1 MGPATRNPNIM
12 SLAIRKPVIMGL
24 TARKPN
30 TMGLITRKLNLMGL
44 VTRKPNI
51 MDMAARKLNL
61 IGLTPRKPNLMSLVA
76 RNLNIMGLVARNLN
90 LLDLNHI
97 SFKYNDKT
105 YIINSEH
112 PLTGGTFMDI
122 SVEPRCAAE
131 IMKRRHIITHYSLL
145 DSTMIIYNNKKGRKI
160 YKKNYGKYL

>member
-1 MGPATRNPNIM
+1 MDPAARNPNIIGP
-12 SLAIRKPVIMGL
+12 AIRKPVIMGL

-30 TMGLITRKLNLMGL
+30 TMGLITPKLNLMGL
-44 VTRKPNI
+44 VTRKPN
-51 MDMAARKLNL
+51 
-61 IGLTPRKPNLMSLVA
+61 LMGLVA

-90 LLDLNHI
+90 LLDLSHNI
-97 SFKYNDKT
+97 SFKSNDKT

-145 DSTMIIYNNKKGRKI
+145 DSTMLIYNNKKGRKI
-160 YKKNYGKYL
+160 YKKNYGGYL